1 MPSSVKK
8 VFFNIGELKTA
19 TGSAAVSG
27 KAQGELR
34 SLHHAWLL
42 AEDGMIAAVGEG
54 EAPQA
59 DEAIDCK
66 GLLVTAGLV
75 DCHTHLV
82 FGGWREREL
91 AMKLAGKTYLEILA
105 AGGGI
110 LSTVRETRA
119 ASEEAL
125 YEKTRGLYLEMLA
138 HGTTAVEI
146 KSGYGLDLE
155 TEKKQLR
162 VIRRMRETFGD
173 VAATF
178 LGAHAFPEG
187 VDREAYVNALCEEMI
202 PAIAED
208 GLADYCDVFCD
219 EGVYTA
225 EQSERIL
232 NAGKRF
238 GMIPKI
244 HADEIKEIGGTQV
257 AARVGA
263 VSCDHLS
270 ETGEEGVK
278 ALRDG
283 GVIAVM
289 LPATSFYLK
298 KPYGDFRGMID
309 AGVPVAVATDMNP
322 GSTPNLS
329 LPFAMT
335 VGCLYGRLT
344 PEEILTAA
352 TLNGAAAI
360 GMAERIGTLEPGKQ
374 ADLVVWDAENLDQ
387 LIYRYGTNRAA
398 AVYKRGVRMTGK
410 ENLWND

>member
-1 MPSSVKK
+1 VKR
-8 VFFNIGELKTA
+8 VFYHVGELTTA

-27 KAQGELR
+27 KAQGSLLT
-34 SLHHAWLL
+34 LHHAWLL
-42 AEDGMIAAVGEG
+42 EENGTIAAIGEG
-54 EAPQA
+54 VPPQA
-59 DEAIDCK
+59 DDAVDCK
-66 GLLVTAGLV
+66 GKLVTAGLV

-82 FGGWREREL
+82 FGGWREHEL
-91 AMKLAGKTYLEILA
+91 AMKLQGKTYLEILA
-105 AGGGI
+105 SGGGI
-110 LSTVRETRA
+110 LSTVRETRN
-119 ASEEAL
+119 ASEDAL

-138 HGTTAVEI
+138 HGTTALEI

-155 TEKKQLR
+155 TERKQLR
-162 VIRRMRETFGD
+162 VIRRLKEEFGD

-187 VDREAYVNALCEEMI
+187 MDHEAYVEQLCNEMI

-208 GLADYCDVFCD
+208 GLADFCD
-219 EGVYTA
+219 AFCDDGVFSA

-232 NAGKRF
+232 AAGKRF
-238 GMIPKI
+238 GMIPKL
-244 HADEIKEIGGTQV
+244 HADEIKEIGGTQA

-270 ETGEEGVK
+270 ETGEDGIK

-335 VGCLYGRLT
+335 AGCLYGRLT

-360 GMAERIGTLEPGKQ
+360 GMAETLGTLEAGKQ
-374 ADLVVWDAENLDQ
+374 ADLVVWDADNLDQ
-387 LIYRYGTNRAA
+387 LIYRYGTNRAS
-398 AVYKRGVRMTGK
+398 AVFKKGVRMTGK
-410 ENLWND
+410 E

>member
-1 MPSSVKK
+1 MKR
-8 VFFNIGELKTA
+8 VFFNIGELATA
-19 TGSAAVSG
+19 TGSAAVCG
-27 KAQGELR
+27 YAQSSVR
-34 SLHHAWLL
+34 KLHRAWLL
-42 AEDGMIAAVGEG
+42 EEDGTILSVGEG
-54 EAPQA
+54 AAPDA

-66 GLLVTAGLV
+66 NKLVTAGLV

-82 FGGWREREL
+82 FGGWREHEL
-91 AMKLAGKTYLEILA
+91 AMKLQGRTYLEILA

-110 LSTVRETRA
+110 LSTVRETRK
-119 ASEEAL
+119 ASEDAL
-125 YEKTRGLYLEMLA
+125 YEKTRALMAEMLR
-138 HGTTAVEI
+138 HGTTALEI

-155 TEKKQLR
+155 TERKQLR
-162 VIRRMRETFGD
+162 VVQRLKAENPDI
-173 VAATF
+173 AATF

-187 VDREAYVNALCEEMI
+187 MDHEAYVDLLCREMI
-202 PAIAED
+202 PAIAKD
-208 GLADYCDVFCD
+208 GVAQFCDVFCD
-219 EGVYTA
+219 DGVFTA

-232 NAGKRF
+232 NAGRRC
-238 GMIPKI
+238 GLIPKM
-244 HADEIKEIGGTQV
+244 HADEIKEIGGTQA

-263 VSCDHLS
+263 ISCDHLS
-270 ETGEEGVK
+270 ETGRAGME

-309 AGVPVAVATDMNP
+309 TGVPVAVATDMNP

-335 VGCLYGRLT
+335 AACLYGRLT
-344 PEEILTAA
+344 PEEVLCGA

-360 GMAERIGTLEPGKQ
+360 GMADRLGTLEAGKQ
-374 ADLVVWDAENLDQ
+374 ADLVVWDADNLDQ

-398 AVYKRGVRMTGK
+398 AIFKRGARK
-410 ENLWND
+410 A

>member
-1 MPSSVKK
+1 MKR
-8 VFFNIGELKTA
+8 VFFNIGELATA
-19 TGSAAVSG
+19 TGSAAVCG
-27 KAQGELR
+27 CAQSSVR
-34 SLHHAWLL
+34 KLHRAWLL
-42 AEDGMIAAVGEG
+42 EEDGTILAVGEG
-54 EAPQA
+54 AAPDA

-66 GLLVTAGLV
+66 NKLVTAGLV

-82 FGGWREREL
+82 FGGWREHEL
-91 AMKLAGKTYLEILA
+91 AMKLQGRTYLEILA

-110 LSTVRETRA
+110 LSTVRETRK
-119 ASEEAL
+119 ASEDAL
-125 YEKTRGLYLEMLA
+125 YEKTRALMAEMLR
-138 HGTTAVEI
+138 HGTTALEI

-155 TEKKQLR
+155 TERKQLR
-162 VIRRMRETFGD
+162 VVQRLKAENPDI
-173 VAATF
+173 AATF

-187 VDREAYVNALCEEMI
+187 MDHEAYVDLLCREMI
-202 PAIAED
+202 PAIAKD
-208 GLADYCDVFCD
+208 GVAQFCDVFCD
-219 EGVYTA
+219 DGVFTA

-232 NAGKRF
+232 NAGKRC
-238 GMIPKI
+238 GMIPKM
-244 HADEIKEIGGTQV
+244 HADEIKEIGGTQA

-263 VSCDHLS
+263 ISCDHLS
-270 ETGEEGVK
+270 ETGRAGME

-335 VGCLYGRLT
+335 AACLYGRLT
-344 PEEILTAA
+344 PEEVLCGA

-360 GMAERIGTLEPGKQ
+360 GMADRLGTLEAGKQ
-374 ADLVVWDAENLDQ
+374 ADLVVWDADNLDQ

-398 AVYKRGVRMTGK
+398 AIFKRGARK
-410 ENLWND
+410 A

>member
-1 MPSSVKK
+1 VKR
-8 VFFNIGELKTA
+8 VFFNIGELATA
-19 TGSAAVSG
+19 TGSAAVCG
-27 KAQGELR
+27 CAQSSVR
-34 SLHHAWLL
+34 KLHRAWLL
-42 AEDGMIAAVGEG
+42 EEDGTILAVGEG
-54 EAPQA
+54 AAPDA

-66 GLLVTAGLV
+66 NKLVTAGLV

-82 FGGWREREL
+82 FGGWREHEL
-91 AMKLAGKTYLEILA
+91 AMKLQGRTYLEILA

-110 LSTVRETRA
+110 LSTVRETRK
-119 ASEEAL
+119 ASEDAL
-125 YEKTRGLYLEMLA
+125 YEKTRTLMAEMLR
-138 HGTTAVEI
+138 HGTTALEI

-155 TEKKQLR
+155 TERKQLR
-162 VIRRMRETFGD
+162 VVQRLKAENPDI
-173 VAATF
+173 AATF

-187 VDREAYVNALCEEMI
+187 MDHEAYVDLLCREMI
-202 PAIAED
+202 PAIAKD
-208 GLADYCDVFCD
+208 GVAQFCDVFCD
-219 EGVYTA
+219 DGVFTA

-232 NAGKRF
+232 NAGRRC
-238 GMIPKI
+238 GMIPKM
-244 HADEIKEIGGTQV
+244 HADEIKEIGGTQA

-263 VSCDHLS
+263 ISCDHLS
-270 ETGEEGVK
+270 ETGRAGME

-335 VGCLYGRLT
+335 AACLYGRLT
-344 PEEILTAA
+344 PEEVLCGA

-360 GMAERIGTLEPGKQ
+360 GMADRLGTLEAGKQ
-374 ADLVVWDAENLDQ
+374 ADLVVWDADNLDQ

-398 AVYKRGVRMTGK
+398 AIFKRGARK
-410 ENLWND
+410 A

>member
-1 MPSSVKK
+1 MPSAVKR
-8 VFFNIGELKTA
+8 VFQNIGELATA
-19 TGSAAVSG
+19 TGSVAAAG
-27 KAQGELR
+27 KAQGELLT
-34 SLHHAWLL
+34 LHNAWLL
-42 AEDGMIAAVGEG
+42 EEDGIISAIGEG
-54 EAPQA
+54 KAPHA
-59 DEAIDCK
+59 DDTADCRGK
-66 GLLVTAGLV
+66 LVTAGLV

-82 FGGWREREL
+82 FGGWREHEL

-110 LSTVRETRA
+110 LSTVRETRK
-119 ASEEAL
+119 ASEDAL
-125 YEKTRGLYLEMLA
+125 FEKTRGLFFEMLVN
-138 HGTTAVEI
+138 GTTAVEI

-162 VIRRMRETFGD
+162 VVRRIKEEYGD

-187 VDREAYVNALCEEMI
+187 MDHEAYVNWLCEEAI

-208 GLADYCDVFCD
+208 GLADFCDAFCD
-219 EGVYTA
+219 EGVFTA

-232 NAGKRF
+232 LAGKRY
-238 GMIPKI
+238 GLIPKL
-244 HADEIKEIGGTQV
+244 HADEIKEIGGTQT

-263 VSCDHLS
+263 ISCDHLS
-270 ETGEEGVK
+270 ETGEEGIK

-298 KPYGDFRGMID
+298 KPYGNFRGMID

-322 GSTPNLS
+322 GSSPNLS

-335 VGCLYGRLT
+335 AGCLYGQIT
-344 PEEILTAA
+344 PSEMLTAA
-352 TLNGAAAI
+352 TINGAAAI

-374 ADLVVWDAENLDQ
+374 ADLVVWDTENLDR
-387 LIYRYGTNRAA
+387 LIYRYGTNRAV
-398 AVYKRGVRMTGK
+398 AVFKRGVRLTGK
-410 ENLWND
+410 ENLWNV

>member
-1 MPSSVKK
+1 MKR
-8 VFFNIGELKTA
+8 VFFNIGELATA
-19 TGSAAVSG
+19 TGSAAVCG
-27 KAQGELR
+27 CAQSSVR
-34 SLHHAWLL
+34 KLHRAWLL
-42 AEDGMIAAVGEG
+42 EEDGTILAVGEG
-54 EAPQA
+54 AAPDA

-66 GLLVTAGLV
+66 NKLVTAGLV

-82 FGGWREREL
+82 FGGWREHEL
-91 AMKLAGKTYLEILA
+91 AMKLQGRTYLEILA

-110 LSTVRETRA
+110 LSTVRETRK
-119 ASEEAL
+119 ASEDAL
-125 YEKTRGLYLEMLA
+125 YEKTRALMAEMLR
-138 HGTTAVEI
+138 HGTTALEI

-155 TEKKQLR
+155 TERKQLR
-162 VIRRMRETFGD
+162 VVQRLKAENPDI
-173 VAATF
+173 AATF

-187 VDREAYVNALCEEMI
+187 MDHDAYVDLLCREMI
-202 PAIAED
+202 PAIAKD
-208 GLADYCDVFCD
+208 GVAQFCDVFCD
-219 EGVYTA
+219 DGVFTA

-232 NAGKRF
+232 NAGKRC
-238 GMIPKI
+238 GMIPKM
-244 HADEIKEIGGTQV
+244 HADEIKEIGGTQA

-263 VSCDHLS
+263 ISCDHLS
-270 ETGEEGVK
+270 ETGRAGME

-335 VGCLYGRLT
+335 AACLYGRLT
-344 PEEILTAA
+344 PEEVLCGA

-360 GMAERIGTLEPGKQ
+360 GMADRLGTLEAGKQ
-374 ADLVVWDAENLDQ
+374 ADLVVWDADNLDQ

-398 AVYKRGVRMTGK
+398 AIFKRGARMA
-410 ENLWND
+410 

>member
-1 MPSSVKK
+1 MKRI
-8 VFFNIGELKTA
+8 FTNIGERATA
-19 TGSAAVSG
+19 TGSAAVAG
-27 KAQGELR
+27 RAQGTLR
-34 SLHHAWLL
+34 TLHGAWLL
-42 AEDGMIAAVGEG
+42 EEDGVIAATGEG
-54 EAPQA
+54 TPPEADA
-59 DEAIDCK
+59 SVDCGGK
-66 GLLVTAGLV
+66 LVTAGLV

-82 FGGWREREL
+82 FGGWREHEL
-91 AMKLAGKTYLEILA
+91 AMKLQGRSYLEILA

-110 LSTVRETRA
+110 LSTVRETRK
-119 ASEEAL
+119 ASEDAL
-125 YEKTRGLYLEMLA
+125 FEKARGLYLEMLA
-138 HGTTAVEI
+138 HGTTAIEI

-162 VIRRMRETFGD
+162 VVRRLKEAFGG

-187 VDREAYVNALCEEMI
+187 MDHDAYVEQLCTEMI
-202 PAIAED
+202 PAIAEE
-208 GLADYCDVFCD
+208 GLADFVDAFCD
-219 EGVYTA
+219 EGVFTA
-225 EQSERIL
+225 EQSERVL

-238 GMIPKI
+238 GMIPKL
-244 HADEIKEIGGTQV
+244 HADEIREIGGTQV

-263 VSCDHLS
+263 ISCDHLS
-270 ETGEEGVK
+270 ETGAEGRK

-298 KPYGDFRGMID
+298 KPYGDFRAMID

-335 VGCLYGRLT
+335 AGCLYGQLT

-360 GMAERIGTLEPGKQ
+360 GMADTRGTLEPGKQ
-374 ADLVVWDAENLDQ
+374 ADLVVWDADNLDQ

-398 AVYKRGVRMTGK
+398 AVFKKGVRVTGK
-410 ENLWND
+410 E

>member
-1 MPSSVKK
+1 MKR
-8 VFFNIGELKTA
+8 VFFNIGELATA
-19 TGSAAVSG
+19 TGSAAVCG
-27 KAQGELR
+27 CAQSSVR
-34 SLHHAWLL
+34 KLHRAWLL
-42 AEDGMIAAVGEG
+42 EEDGTILAAGEG
-54 EAPQA
+54 AAPDA

-66 GLLVTAGLV
+66 NKLVTAGLV

-82 FGGWREREL
+82 FGGWREHEL
-91 AMKLAGKTYLEILA
+91 AMKLQGRTYLEILA

-110 LSTVRETRA
+110 LSTVRETRK
-119 ASEEAL
+119 ASEDAL
-125 YEKTRGLYLEMLA
+125 YEKTRALMAEMLR
-138 HGTTAVEI
+138 HGTTALEI

-155 TEKKQLR
+155 TERKQLR
-162 VIRRMRETFGD
+162 VVQRLKTENPDI
-173 VAATF
+173 AATF

-187 VDREAYVNALCEEMI
+187 MDHEAYVDLLCREMI
-202 PAIAED
+202 PEIAKD
-208 GLADYCDVFCD
+208 GVAQFCDVFCD
-219 EGVYTA
+219 DGVFTA

-232 NAGKRF
+232 NAGKRC
-238 GMIPKI
+238 GMIPKM
-244 HADEIKEIGGTQV
+244 HADEIKEIGGTQA

-263 VSCDHLS
+263 ISCDHLS
-270 ETGEEGVK
+270 ETGRAGME

-298 KPYGDFRGMID
+298 KPYGNFRGMID

-335 VGCLYGRLT
+335 AACLYGRLT
-344 PEEILTAA
+344 PEEVLCGA

-360 GMAERIGTLEPGKQ
+360 GMADRLGTLEAGKQ
-374 ADLVVWDAENLDQ
+374 ADLVVWDADNLDQ

-398 AVYKRGVRMTGK
+398 AIFKRGARK
-410 ENLWND
+410 I

>member
-1 MPSSVKK
+1 MKR
-8 VFFNIGELKTA
+8 VFFNIGELATA
-19 TGSAAVSG
+19 TGSAAVCG
-27 KAQGELR
+27 CAQSSVR
-34 SLHHAWLL
+34 KLHRAWLL
-42 AEDGMIAAVGEG
+42 EEDGTILAVGEG
-54 EAPQA
+54 AAPDA

-66 GLLVTAGLV
+66 NKLVTAGLV

-82 FGGWREREL
+82 FGGWREHEL
-91 AMKLAGKTYLEILA
+91 AMKLQGRTYLEILA

-110 LSTVRETRA
+110 LSTVRETRK
-119 ASEEAL
+119 ASEDAL
-125 YEKTRGLYLEMLA
+125 YEKTRALMAEMLR
-138 HGTTAVEI
+138 HGTTALEI

-155 TEKKQLR
+155 TERKQLR
-162 VIRRMRETFGD
+162 VVQRLKAENPDI
-173 VAATF
+173 AATF

-187 VDREAYVNALCEEMI
+187 MDHEAYVDLLCREMI
-202 PAIAED
+202 PAIAKD
-208 GLADYCDVFCD
+208 GVAQFCDVFCD
-219 EGVYTA
+219 DGVFTA

-232 NAGKRF
+232 NAGRRC
-238 GMIPKI
+238 GMIPKM
-244 HADEIKEIGGTQV
+244 HADEIKEIGGTQA

-263 VSCDHLS
+263 ISCDHLS
-270 ETGEEGVK
+270 ETGRAGME

-298 KPYGDFRGMID
+298 KPYGDFRGMIN

-335 VGCLYGRLT
+335 AACLYGRLT
-344 PEEILTAA
+344 PEEVLCGA

-360 GMAERIGTLEPGKQ
+360 GMADRLGTLEAGKQ
-374 ADLVVWDAENLDQ
+374 ADLVVWDADNLDQ

-398 AVYKRGVRMTGK
+398 AIFKRGARK
-410 ENLWND
+410 A

>member
-1 MPSSVKK
+1 MKR
-8 VFFNIGELKTA
+8 VFKNIGELKTA
-19 TGSAAVSG
+19 TGSVAVCG
-27 KAQGELR
+27 KAQGELLT
-34 SLHHAWLL
+34 LHNAWLL
-42 AEDGMIAAVGEG
+42 EEDGVIAALGTG
-54 EAPQA
+54 KPPKA
-59 DEAIDCK
+59 DKTVDCRGK
-66 GLLVTAGLV
+66 LVTAGLV

-82 FGGWREREL
+82 FGGWREHEL

-110 LSTVRETRA
+110 LSTVRETRR
-119 ASEEAL
+119 ASEDEL
-125 YEKTRGLYLEMLA
+125 YEKTRGLFLEMLVY
-138 HGTTAVEI
+138 GTTAVEI

-162 VIRRMRETFGD
+162 VVRRMKEEFGD

-178 LGAHAFPEG
+178 LGAHAFPE
-187 VDREAYVNALCEEMI
+187 DMTHEAYVNWLCEEAI
-202 PAIAED
+202 PQIAEE
-208 GLADYCDVFCD
+208 GLADFCD
-219 EGVYTA
+219 AFCDDGVFTA
-225 EQSERIL
+225 EESERIL

-238 GMIPKI
+238 GLIPKL
-244 HADEIKEIGGTQV
+244 HADEIKEIGGTQA

-270 ETGEEGVK
+270 ETGKEGIR

-322 GSTPNLS
+322 GSSPNLCR
-329 LPFAMT
+329 PFAMT
-335 VGCLYGRLT
+335 AGCLYGRLT
-344 PEEILTAA
+344 PSEMLTAA

-374 ADLVVWDAENLDQ
+374 ADLVVWDTENLDR
-387 LIYRYGTNRAA
+387 LIYRYGTNRAVA
-398 AVYKRGVRMTGK
+398 DFKRGVRLTGK
-410 ENLWND
+410 ENLWNV

>member
-1 MPSSVKK
+1 MPSAVKR
-8 VFFNIGELKTA
+8 VFQNIGELATA
-19 TGSAAVSG
+19 TGSVAAAG
-27 KAQGELR
+27 KVQGELLT
-34 SLHHAWLL
+34 LHNAWLL
-42 AEDGMIAAVGEG
+42 EEDGIISAIGEG
-54 EAPQA
+54 KAPHA
-59 DEAIDCK
+59 DDTADCRGK
-66 GLLVTAGLV
+66 LVTAGLV

-82 FGGWREREL
+82 FGGWREHEL

-110 LSTVRETRA
+110 LSTVRETRK
-119 ASEEAL
+119 ASEDAL
-125 YEKTRGLYLEMLA
+125 FEKTRGLFFEMLVN
-138 HGTTAVEI
+138 GTTAVEI

-162 VIRRMRETFGD
+162 VVRRLKEEYGD

-187 VDREAYVNALCEEMI
+187 MDHEAYVNWLCEEAI

-208 GLADYCDVFCD
+208 GLADFCDAFCD
-219 EGVYTA
+219 EGVFTA

-232 NAGKRF
+232 LAGKRY
-238 GMIPKI
+238 GLIPKL
-244 HADEIKEIGGTQV
+244 HADEIKEIGGTQT

-263 VSCDHLS
+263 ISCDHLS
-270 ETGEEGVK
+270 ETGEEGIK

-298 KPYGDFRGMID
+298 KPYGNFRGMID
-309 AGVPVAVATDMNP
+309 ASVPVAVATDMNP
-322 GSTPNLS
+322 GSSPNLS

-335 VGCLYGRLT
+335 AGCLYGQIT
-344 PEEILTAA
+344 PSEMLTAA
-352 TLNGAAAI
+352 TINGAAAI

-374 ADLVVWDAENLDQ
+374 ADLVVWDAENLDR
-387 LIYRYGTNRAA
+387 LIYRYGTNRAV
-398 AVYKRGVRMTGK
+398 AVFKRGVRLTGK
-410 ENLWND
+410 ENLWNV

>member
-1 MPSSVKK
+1 MKR
-8 VFFNIGELKTA
+8 VFFNIGELATA
-19 TGSAAVSG
+19 TGSAAVCG
-27 KAQGELR
+27 CAQSSVR
-34 SLHHAWLL
+34 KLHRAWLL
-42 AEDGMIAAVGEG
+42 EEDGTILAVGEG
-54 EAPQA
+54 AAPDA

-66 GLLVTAGLV
+66 NKLVTAGLV

-82 FGGWREREL
+82 FGGWREHEL
-91 AMKLAGKTYLEILA
+91 AMKLQGKTYLEILA

-110 LSTVRETRA
+110 LSTVRETRK
-119 ASEEAL
+119 ASEDAL
-125 YEKTRGLYLEMLA
+125 YEKTRALMAEMLR
-138 HGTTAVEI
+138 HGTTALEI

-155 TEKKQLR
+155 TERKQLR
-162 VIRRMRETFGD
+162 VVQRLKAENPDI
-173 VAATF
+173 AATF

-187 VDREAYVNALCEEMI
+187 MDHEAYVDLLCREMI
-202 PAIAED
+202 PAIAKD
-208 GLADYCDVFCD
+208 GVAQFCDVFCD
-219 EGVYTA
+219 DGVFTA

-232 NAGKRF
+232 NAGKRC
-238 GMIPKI
+238 GMIPKM
-244 HADEIKEIGGTQV
+244 HADEIKEIGGTQA

-263 VSCDHLS
+263 ISCDHLS
-270 ETGEEGVK
+270 ETGRAGME

-298 KPYGDFRGMID
+298 KPYGDFRGMIN

-335 VGCLYGRLT
+335 AACLYGRLT
-344 PEEILTAA
+344 PEEVLCGA

-360 GMAERIGTLEPGKQ
+360 GMADRLGTLEAGKQ
-374 ADLVVWDAENLDQ
+374 ADLVVWDADNLDQ

-398 AVYKRGVRMTGK
+398 AIFKRGARK
-410 ENLWND
+410 A

>member
-1 MPSSVKK
+1 MPSSVKR
-8 VFFNIGELKTA
+8 VFFNIGELSTA
-19 TGSAAVSG
+19 TGSSAVCG
-27 KAQGELR
+27 KAQGELLR
-34 SLHHAWLL
+34 LHNAWLL
-42 AEDGMIAAVGEG
+42 EEDGLIAALGEG
-54 EAPQA
+54 EAPKA
-59 DEAIDCK
+59 DDAVDCK
-66 GLLVTAGLV
+66 GRLVTPGLV

-82 FGGWREREL
+82 FGGWREHEL

-110 LSTVRETRA
+110 LSTVRETRK
-119 ASEEAL
+119 ASEDAL

-155 TEKKQLR
+155 TERKQLR
-162 VIRRMRETFGD
+162 VVRRLKEEFGD

-187 VDREAYVNALCEEMI
+187 MEHEAYVNWLCEEAI
-202 PAIAED
+202 PAIAEE
-208 GLADYCDVFCD
+208 GLADFVDAFCD
-219 EGVYTA
+219 DGVFTA

-232 NAGKRF
+232 LAGKQC
-238 GMIPKI
+238 GLVPKL
-244 HADEIKEIGGTQV
+244 HADEIKEIGGTEV

-263 VSCDHLS
+263 ISCDHLS
-270 ETGEEGVK
+270 ETGSEGIE

-298 KPYGDFRGMID
+298 KPYGNFRGMID

-335 VGCLYGRLT
+335 TGCLYGQIT
-344 PEEILTAA
+344 PAEMLTAA

-360 GMAERIGTLEPGKQ
+360 GMADRLGTLEPGKQ
-374 ADLVVWDAENLDQ
+374 ADLVVWDADNLEQ
-387 LIYRYGTNRAA
+387 LIYRYGTNRASI
-398 AVYKRGVRMTGK
+398 VCKKGERMA
-410 ENLWND
+410 

>member
-1 MPSSVKK
+1 VKR
-8 VFFNIGELKTA
+8 VFFNIGELATA
-19 TGSAAVSG
+19 TGSAAVCGS
-27 KAQGELR
+27 AQGKLLV
-34 SLHHAWLL
+34 LHDAWLL
-42 AEDGMIAAVGEG
+42 ESDGVIEAIGEG
-54 EAPQA
+54 AAPKA
-59 DEAIDCK
+59 DERVDC
-66 GLLVTAGLV
+66 GGRLVTTGLC

-82 FGGWREREL
+82 FGGWREHEL

-110 LSTVRETRA
+110 LSTVRETRK
-119 ASEEAL
+119 ASEDAL
-125 YEKTRGLYLEMLA
+125 YDKTRGLLLEMLA
-138 HGTTAVEI
+138 HGTTAWEI

-155 TEKKQLR
+155 TERKQLR
-162 VIRRMRETFGD
+162 VVRRLKEEFGD

-187 VDREAYVNALCEEMI
+187 MEHETYVDLLCNEII
-202 PAIAED
+202 PAIAAD
-208 GLADYCDVFCD
+208 GLADFCD
-219 EGVYTA
+219 AFCDDGVFTA
-225 EQSERIL
+225 AQSERIL
-232 NAGKRF
+232 NVGKRY
-238 GMIPKI
+238 GMRPKL
-244 HADEIKEIGGTQV
+244 HADEIKEIGGTQA

-263 VSCDHLS
+263 ISCDHLS
-270 ETGEEGVK
+270 ETGKTGIE
-278 ALRDG
+278 ALCDG

-335 VGCLYGRLT
+335 AGCLYGRLT

-352 TLNGAAAI
+352 TLNGAAAM
-360 GMAERIGTLEPGKQ
+360 GMADRLGTLEAGKQ
-374 ADLVVWDAENLDQ
+374 ADLVVWDADNLDQ

-398 AVYKRGVRMTGK
+398 AVYKRGERMTGK
-410 ENLWND
+410 ETLWNV

>member
-1 MPSSVKK
+1 MKR
-8 VFFNIGELKTA
+8 VFFNIGELATA
-19 TGSAAVSG
+19 TGSAAVCG
-27 KAQGELR
+27 CAQSSVR
-34 SLHHAWLL
+34 TLHRAWLL
-42 AEDGMIAAVGEG
+42 EEDGTILAVGEG
-54 EAPQA
+54 AAPDA

-66 GLLVTAGLV
+66 NKLVTAGLV

-82 FGGWREREL
+82 FGGWREHEL
-91 AMKLAGKTYLEILA
+91 AMKLQGRTYLEILA

-110 LSTVRETRA
+110 LSTVRETRK
-119 ASEEAL
+119 ASEDAL
-125 YEKTRGLYLEMLA
+125 YEKTRALMAEMLR
-138 HGTTAVEI
+138 HGTTALEI

-155 TEKKQLR
+155 TERKQLR
-162 VIRRMRETFGD
+162 VVQRLKAENPDI
-173 VAATF
+173 AATF

-187 VDREAYVNALCEEMI
+187 MDHEAYVDLLCREMI
-202 PAIAED
+202 PAIAKD
-208 GLADYCDVFCD
+208 GVAQFCDVFCD
-219 EGVYTA
+219 DGVFTA

-232 NAGKRF
+232 NAGKRC
-238 GMIPKI
+238 GMIPKM
-244 HADEIKEIGGTQV
+244 HADEIKEIGGTQA

-263 VSCDHLS
+263 ISCDHLS
-270 ETGEEGVK
+270 ETGRAGME

-309 AGVPVAVATDMNP
+309 AGVAVAVATDMNP

-335 VGCLYGRLT
+335 AACLYGRLT
-344 PEEILTAA
+344 PEEVLCGA

-360 GMAERIGTLEPGKQ
+360 GMADRLGTLEAGKQ
-374 ADLVVWDAENLDQ
+374 ADLVVWDADNLDQ

-398 AVYKRGVRMTGK
+398 AIFKRGARK
-410 ENLWND
+410 A

>member
-1 MPSSVKK
+1 MKR
-8 VFFNIGELKTA
+8 VFFNIGELATA
-19 TGSAAVSG
+19 TGSAAVCG
-27 KAQGELR
+27 CAQSSVR
-34 SLHHAWLL
+34 TLHRAWLL
-42 AEDGMIAAVGEG
+42 EEDGTILAVGEG
-54 EAPQA
+54 AAPDA

-66 GLLVTAGLV
+66 NKLVTAGLV

-82 FGGWREREL
+82 FGGWREHEL
-91 AMKLAGKTYLEILA
+91 AMKLQGRTYLEILA

-110 LSTVRETRA
+110 LSTVRETRK
-119 ASEEAL
+119 ASEDAL
-125 YEKTRGLYLEMLA
+125 YEKTRALMAEMLR
-138 HGTTAVEI
+138 HGTTALEI

-155 TEKKQLR
+155 TERKQLR
-162 VIRRMRETFGD
+162 VVQRLKAENPDI
-173 VAATF
+173 AATF

-187 VDREAYVNALCEEMI
+187 MDHEAYVDLLCREMI
-202 PAIAED
+202 PAIAKD
-208 GLADYCDVFCD
+208 GVAQFCDVFCD
-219 EGVYTA
+219 DGVFTA

-232 NAGKRF
+232 NAGKRC
-238 GMIPKI
+238 GLIPKM
-244 HADEIKEIGGTQV
+244 HADEIKEIGGTQA

-263 VSCDHLS
+263 ISCDHLS
-270 ETGEEGVK
+270 ETGRAGME

-309 AGVPVAVATDMNP
+309 AGVAVAVATDMNP

-335 VGCLYGRLT
+335 AACLYGRLT
-344 PEEILTAA
+344 PEEVLCGA

-360 GMAERIGTLEPGKQ
+360 GMADRLGTLEAGKQ
-374 ADLVVWDAENLDQ
+374 ADLVVWDADNLDQ

-398 AVYKRGVRMTGK
+398 AIFKRGARK
-410 ENLWND
+410 A

>member
-1 MPSSVKK
+1 MKR
-8 VFFNIGELKTA
+8 VFFNIGELATA
-19 TGSAAVSG
+19 TGSAAVCG
-27 KAQGELR
+27 CAQSSVR
-34 SLHHAWLL
+34 KLHRAWLL
-42 AEDGMIAAVGEG
+42 EEDGTILSVGEG
-54 EAPQA
+54 AAPDA

-66 GLLVTAGLV
+66 NKLVTAGLV

-82 FGGWREREL
+82 FGGWREHEL
-91 AMKLAGKTYLEILA
+91 AMKLQGRTYLEILA

-110 LSTVRETRA
+110 LSTVRETRK
-119 ASEEAL
+119 ASEDAL
-125 YEKTRGLYLEMLA
+125 YEKTRALMAEMLR
-138 HGTTAVEI
+138 HGTTALEI

-155 TEKKQLR
+155 TERKQLR
-162 VIRRMRETFGD
+162 VVQRLKSENPDI
-173 VAATF
+173 AATF

-187 VDREAYVNALCEEMI
+187 MDHEAYVDLLCREMI
-202 PAIAED
+202 PAIAKD
-208 GLADYCDVFCD
+208 GVAQFCDVFCD
-219 EGVYTA
+219 DGVFTA

-232 NAGKRF
+232 NAGRRC
-238 GMIPKI
+238 GMIPKM
-244 HADEIKEIGGTQV
+244 HADEIKEIGGTQA

-263 VSCDHLS
+263 ISCDHLS
-270 ETGEEGVK
+270 ETGRAGME

-335 VGCLYGRLT
+335 AACLYGRLT
-344 PEEILTAA
+344 PEEVLCGA

-360 GMAERIGTLEPGKQ
+360 GMADRLGTLEAGKQ
-374 ADLVVWDAENLDQ
+374 ADLVVWDADNLDQ

-398 AVYKRGVRMTGK
+398 AIYKRGARK
-410 ENLWND
+410 A

>member
-1 MPSSVKK
+1 MKR
-8 VFFNIGELKTA
+8 VFFNIGELATA
-19 TGSAAVSG
+19 TGSAAVCG
-27 KAQGELR
+27 CAQSSVR
-34 SLHHAWLL
+34 KLHRAWLL
-42 AEDGMIAAVGEG
+42 EEDGTILAVGEG
-54 EAPQA
+54 AAPDA

-66 GLLVTAGLV
+66 NKLVTAGLV

-82 FGGWREREL
+82 FGGWREHEL
-91 AMKLAGKTYLEILA
+91 AMKLQGRTYLEILA

-110 LSTVRETRA
+110 LSTVRETRK
-119 ASEEAL
+119 ASEDAL
-125 YEKTRGLYLEMLA
+125 YEKTRALMAEMLR
-138 HGTTAVEI
+138 HGTTALEI

-155 TEKKQLR
+155 TERKQLR
-162 VIRRMRETFGD
+162 VVQRLKTENPDI
-173 VAATF
+173 AATF

-187 VDREAYVNALCEEMI
+187 MDHEAYVDLLCREMI
-202 PAIAED
+202 PVIAKD
-208 GLADYCDVFCD
+208 GVAQFCDVFCD
-219 EGVYTA
+219 DGVFTA

-232 NAGKRF
+232 NAGKRC
-238 GMIPKI
+238 GMIPKM
-244 HADEIKEIGGTQV
+244 HADEIKEIGGTQA

-263 VSCDHLS
+263 ISCDHLS
-270 ETGEEGVK
+270 ETGRAGME

-335 VGCLYGRLT
+335 AACLYGRLT
-344 PEEILTAA
+344 PEEVLCGA

-360 GMAERIGTLEPGKQ
+360 GMADRLGTLEAGKQ
-374 ADLVVWDAENLDQ
+374 ADLVVWDADNLDQ

-398 AVYKRGVRMTGK
+398 AIFKRGARK
-410 ENLWND
+410 A

>member
-1 MPSSVKK
+1 MPSSVKR
-8 VFFNIGELKTA
+8 VFFNIGELSTA
-19 TGSAAVSG
+19 TGSSAVCG
-27 KAQGELR
+27 KAQGELLR
-34 SLHHAWLL
+34 LHNAWLL
-42 AEDGMIAAVGEG
+42 EEDGLIAALGEG
-54 EAPQA
+54 EAPKA
-59 DEAIDCK
+59 DDAVDCK
-66 GLLVTAGLV
+66 GRLVTPGLV

-82 FGGWREREL
+82 FGGWREHEL

-110 LSTVRETRA
+110 LSTVRETRK
-119 ASEEAL
+119 ASEDAL

-155 TEKKQLR
+155 TERKQLR
-162 VIRRMRETFGD
+162 VVRRLKEEFGD

-187 VDREAYVNALCEEMI
+187 MEHEAYVNWLCEEAI
-202 PAIAED
+202 PAIAEE
-208 GLADYCDVFCD
+208 GLADFVDAFCD
-219 EGVYTA
+219 DGVFTA

-232 NAGKRF
+232 LAGKQC
-238 GMIPKI
+238 GLVPKL
-244 HADEIKEIGGTQV
+244 HADEIKEIGGTQA

-263 VSCDHLS
+263 ISCDHLS
-270 ETGEEGVK
+270 ETGSEGIE

-298 KPYGDFRGMID
+298 KPYGNFRGMID

-335 VGCLYGRLT
+335 TGCLYGQIT
-344 PEEILTAA
+344 PAEMLTAA

-360 GMAERIGTLEPGKQ
+360 GMADRLGTLEPGKQ
-374 ADLVVWDAENLDQ
+374 ADLVVWDADNLEQ
-387 LIYRYGTNRAA
+387 LIYRYGTNRASI
-398 AVYKRGVRMTGK
+398 VCKKGERMA
-410 ENLWND
+410 

>member
-1 MPSSVKK
+1 MKR
-8 VFFNIGELKTA
+8 VFYHIGELATA
-19 TGSAAVSG
+19 TGSVAVG
-27 KAQGELR
+27 GEAQGRL
-34 SLHHAWLL
+34 SVLHDAWLL
-42 AEDGMIAAVGEG
+42 AEDGMIAAIGTGEI
-54 EAPQA
+54 PHA
-59 DEAIDCK
+59 DEAIDC
-66 GLLVTAGLV
+66 GGRLVTAGLV

-82 FGGWREREL
+82 FGGWREHEL
-91 AMKLAGKTYLEILA
+91 AMKLAGKSYLEILA

-110 LSTVRETRA
+110 LSTVRETRK
-119 ASEEAL
+119 ASEDAL
-125 YEKTRGLYLEMLA
+125 YEKTCGLFSEMLA

-146 KSGYGLDLE
+146 KSGYGLDLA
-155 TEKKQLR
+155 TERKQLR
-162 VIRRMRETFGD
+162 VIRRLKERFGD

-178 LGAHAFPEG
+178 LGAHAFPPET
-187 VDREAYVNALCEEMI
+187 DREAYVAQLCDEMI

-219 EGVYTA
+219 DGVFSA
-225 EQSERIL
+225 EQAERIL
-232 NAGKRF
+232 TVGKRF
-238 GMIPKI
+238 GMIPRL

-263 VSCDHLS
+263 ISCDHLS
-270 ETGEEGVK
+270 ETGDEGIR
-278 ALRDG
+278 ALCDG

-298 KPYGDFRGMID
+298 KPYGNFRGMID

-335 VGCLYGRLT
+335 AGCLYGQLT
-344 PEEILTAA
+344 SEEILTAA

-360 GMAERIGTLEPGKQ
+360 GMARRLGTLEAGKQ